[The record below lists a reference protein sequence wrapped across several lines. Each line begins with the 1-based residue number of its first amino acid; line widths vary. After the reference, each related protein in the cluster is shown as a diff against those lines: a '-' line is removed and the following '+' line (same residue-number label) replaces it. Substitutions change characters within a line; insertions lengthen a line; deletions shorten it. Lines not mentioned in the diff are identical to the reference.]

1 MNRGF
6 AKRMMMGA
14 GALILGF
21 AHPAWASGSM
31 MDPPMPV
38 VAMAVPQWIFQ
49 TFDYIVLSLLG
60 LASIAGIALAIDAM
74 LHIRESKIAPAATT
88 ERLRKL
94 IEERDFKELMDF
106 AATDPTF
113 VSQSLYAA
121 LRRAH
126 LKYPAMRE
134 ALESAISERTA
145 ALFRR
150 IEPLNEIGNLGPL
163 LGLLGTVLGMIMA
176 FYKLV
181 ELGGTTVHPTDLA
194 DGIGTALWH
203 TFFGLFVAI
212 PCLVVYGFYRTRAD
226 RISTKA
232 AIIAEEL
239 LESLRPASV
248 TEPAT
253 SKTKSSGS
261 SASAQAITIE
271 E

>member
-1 MNRGF
+1 VIDRKQMMAAGF
-6 AKRMMMGA
+6 TLLLCAAPAMA
-14 GALILGF
+14 GT
-21 AHPAWASGSM
+21 ASTHT
-31 MDPPMPV
+31 PMPV
-38 VAMAVPQWIFQ
+38 VAAMVPNWVFQ
-49 TFDYIVLSLLG
+49 TFDYIVLGLLG

-74 LHIRESKIAPAATT
+74 LHIREKKIAPPATT
-88 ERLRKL
+88 ERLRDL
-94 IEERDFKELMDF
+94 ITKREFKELMDF
-106 AATDPTF
+106 TATDQTF

-134 ALESAISERTA
+134 ALESSIGEQTA

-150 IEPLNEIGNLGPL
+150 IEPLNVIGNIGPL

-212 PCLVVYGFYRTRAD
+212 PCLVVYGFYRTKAD
-226 RISTKA
+226 KISTKA
-232 AIIAEEL
+232 AITAEEL
-239 LESLRPASV
+239 LENLRPESV
-248 TEPAT
+248 AEQPAPKKKIPT
-253 SKTKSSGS
+253 P
-261 SASAQAITIE
+261 AIETHPIE
-271 E
+271 G